1 MNHTELFRTC
11 FATLRQQKSGGSLH
25 HARRG
30 SSPGRLEH
38 FCVRQ
43 SGSNTGNRQK
53 LRRGQSIEIHILAL
67 YESTDTVAGKLH
79 IGVDGKI
86 DLYLVDAVTFNAQ
99 GKVTA
104 IRSYKGARR
113 LGQITSLTIPKK
125 ISPGMDSNMT

>member
-1 MNHTELFRTC
+1 
-11 FATLRQQKSGGSLH
+11 LH
-25 HARRG
+25 HYANKNLEAISTMLAEEVHLGGWNISVFGKAEAIRETVKNFAEAE
-30 SSPGRLEH
+30 SS
-38 FCVRQ
+38 
-43 SGSNTGNRQK
+43 
-53 LRRGQSIEIHILAL
+53 EIQILAL